1 MKLRSLVAWVVWILI
16 VSTGLPAVAQD
27 PFQWIR
33 RTGVTGPG
41 RRSYTGMAYDE
52 AQGLMLLYGGYLSAT
67 GFIPSGKLTP
77 DPWLFDEFLR
87 NDTWRYDGTLWT
99 QLTVTGTLPPTLV
112 QPAMCYH
119 PGLRRVVMFGG
130 VAGEFAV
137 AADRLK
143 LWSFVFDSP
152 TSGHW
157 QVESTSG
164 PANPRSVALAF
175 DASRQMLVLTGAG
188 DSGRETWEWNTGFWT
203 RKPDAP
209 VPQVGSTTRRLAP
222 ALGYHVAA
230 GKLLLVDDEAL
241 PTSAAAEVSRVFV
254 FDGTQWYQD
263 DTGNLAPP
271 LGAHFQN
278 QGRKLAYDS
287 ARERLVA
294 VDSLSSYDF
303 DGLRWRVR
311 GPSSNLPNGPG
322 QVDGLSRRNGAAV
335 AYDQRRGVLVRF
347 GGDDGTELL
356 ASFTMHDETWE
367 LTPTGTGIQ
376 LVNPNIAP
384 PPGPFGVVAYCEGQ
398 TLQLHLLAVA
408 RPGGETSSSTGLEY
422 RWFKDD
428 ALIPAAPGQPWLYVK
443 RFVTTADA
451 GVYHAEAIDDWGLRV
466 RSDEVEIFIYQPAG
480 ITLQPRSRR
489 LIPGE
494 SFALQVAYNSTLPV
508 TVQWTKDGVIIPGAT
523 DLAYSR
529 ADVTL
534 ADAGDYRA
542 SVQNLCST
550 VQSDRAVI
558 SVGPRIITQPTAPTD
573 APVGN
578 RPVTLTVTGDGAGAV
593 DGTYTVG
600 TDPAEHAD
608 RASPASV
615 ANPLPLGFIWRF
627 EGEPIQ
633 VGPRYTI
640 TGTGLASSLHINQ
653 PDYEDE
659 GRYDC
664 VITDASGP
672 AYAKTTA
679 ATRLLLHP
687 LAPPYLTI
695 QQGRGPD
702 PRTDS
707 GMVFDSRRGR
717 TVLFG
722 GLAFGVNP
730 RGGNADAG
738 HYASNDTFEWD
749 GQVWVKRNPAHRP
762 PAMSG
767 FGIAYDSVRD
777 RTVVFGGDE
786 YQAPDYQ
793 IGTQVVANSVWEW
806 DGIDWTR
813 ITSAT
818 PPPPA
823 RLQPSLCFDTVR
835 QEVLLIGGQYFNPT
849 PADPRAAVNALWAW
863 NGNEW
868 TQLVGLPT
876 PVGSASPEVYPGSAF
891 GFDPQRG
898 VATLFGP
905 FFDPE
910 NPVWE
915 WSGAAWKRALPPL
928 SLRVIDSRAYAGAA
942 FYDPVRRMVGLPIV
956 SNNLSPAAAGSVST
970 LVYWNGTNFIRGDTS
985 VIDDVTGASRSG
997 IDAVPAS
1004 GNGDLT
1010 AFDTARRSL
1019 VWLDMEQFLNTG
1031 PATTREMHFSAKARP
1046 VHFPVAVSFA
1056 PDQTIQLRVISAGV
1070 RPLAFQ
1076 WFKDGDELT
1085 DDAHWEGTAAA
1096 TLTIKAIT
1104 AADAGRYSVRVSN
1117 ALNEAV
1123 TADAEL
1129 SVLAEGVA
1137 AVIQGSGLVLSWPGA
1152 TGLLEE
1158 SLSPDG
1164 PWTPLHG
1171 VAPPFAVSL
1180 GEDGRYYRV
1189 RYP

>member
-1 MKLRSLVAWVVWILI
+1 MKLRSLFALVVWALI
-16 VSTGLPAVAQD
+16 VSMELPAVAQD
-27 PFQWIR
+27 PLQWVR

-41 RRSYTGMAYDE
+41 KRSYSGMAYDE
-52 AQGLMLLYGGYLSAT
+52 AQGLVLLYGGYLSAT
-67 GFIPSGKLTP
+67 GFIPSGKSTS
-77 DPWLFDEFLR
+77 DPWLFDEFRR

-99 QLTVTGTLPPTLV
+99 QLTVTGTLPPTLI

-119 PGLRRVVMFGG
+119 PLLRRVVMFGG
-130 VAGEFAV
+130 AGDEFTV
-137 AADRLK
+137 AADKLK

-157 QVESTSG
+157 QLESATG
-164 PANPRSVALAF
+164 PSNPRAVALAF
-175 DASRQMLVLTGAG
+175 DHSRYMLVLTGAG
-188 DSGRETWEWNTGFWT
+188 ESGRETWEWNTGLWT
-203 RKPDAP
+203 RRADAP

-222 ALGYHVAA
+222 ALGYHAA
-230 GKLLLVDDEAL
+230 SGKMLLVDDEAL
-241 PTSAAAEVSRVFV
+241 PTSAATEVSRVFI
-254 FDGTQWYQD
+254 FDGFQWYQS
-263 DTGNLAPP
+263 TTEGLAPP

-294 VDSLSSYDF
+294 VDSQSSYDF
-303 DGLRWRVR
+303 DGVRWRVR

-335 AYDQRRGVLVRF
+335 AYDKGRGVLVRF

-367 LTPTGTGIQ
+367 LTPTGAGVQ
-376 LVNPNIAP
+376 LVSPNIAP
-384 PPGPFGVVAYCEGQ
+384 PPDPSGVVAYCQGQ
-398 TLQLHLLAVA
+398 MMQLHLLAVA
-408 RPGGETSSSTGLEY
+408 RSGGPTSSSAGLEY

-428 ALIPAAPGQPWLYVK
+428 VLIPSYPGRPWLYVK
-443 RFVTTADA
+443 ESVTPADE

-466 RSDEVEIFIYQPAG
+466 RSDDAVIIINQPPEITMQ
-480 ITLQPRSRR
+480 LRSHR

-494 SFALQVAYNSTLPV
+494 SFMLQVAYNSASPAI
-508 TVQWTKDGVIIPGAT
+508 VQWTKDGVTIPGAT
-523 DLAYSR
+523 SLTYGRS
-529 ADVTL
+529 DVTL
-534 ADAGDYRA
+534 ADAGYYRA
-542 SVQNLCST
+542 T
-550 VQSDRAVI
+550 VYTACAAVVSDAVI
-558 SVGPRIITQPTAPTD
+558 SVGPRIITQPAAPID
-573 APVGN
+573 ALVGN
-578 RPVTLTVTGDGAGAV
+578 RPVTLTVTGDGAGAL

-600 TDPAEHAD
+600 ADPAKHAD

-615 ANPLPLGFIWRF
+615 ANPLPMRFSWRF
-627 EGEPIQ
+627 DGEPIQ
-633 VGPRYTI
+633 AGPRYTI
-640 TGTGLASSLHINQ
+640 TGTGLSSTLQINQ

-664 VITDASGP
+664 VVTDASGP
-672 AYAKTTA
+672 AYARTTA

-687 LAPPYLTI
+687 LAPPYLTVL
-695 QQGRGPD
+695 QGRGPD

-717 TVLFG
+717 TVVFG

-730 RGGNADAG
+730 RAGNAAPG

-767 FGIAYDSVRD
+767 FGIAYDSVRG
-777 RTVVFGGDE
+777 RTVIFGGHE
-786 YQAPDYQ
+786 YQAPDYLL
-793 IGTQVVANSVWEW
+793 GTQVVANSVWEW
-806 DGIDWTR
+806 DGNDWTR

-823 RLQPSLCFDTVR
+823 RLQPSLCFDSVR
-835 QEVLLIGGQYFNPT
+835 QEVLLVGGHYFNPT

-863 NGNEW
+863 DGVQW
-868 TQLVGLPT
+868 TSHAGLPAAA
-876 PVGSASPEVYPGSAF
+876 GSASPEVYPGCAF
-891 GFDPQRG
+891 GFDQLRG
-898 VATLFGP
+898 VAVLFGP
-905 FFDPE
+905 FFDPDL
-910 NPVWE
+910 PVWE
-915 WSGAAWKRALPPL
+915 WNGATWKRVSPPF
-928 SLRVIDSRAYAGAA
+928 SLRVNDSRAYAGAT
-942 FYDPVRRMVGLPIV
+942 FHDPVRRMIGLPIL
-956 SNNLSPAAAGSVST
+956 SNNLNDGGPSVST
-970 LVYWNGTNFIRGDTS
+970 LIYWNGTNFIRGDSS

-1004 GNGDLT
+1004 INGDLT

-1019 VWLDMEQFLNTG
+1019 VWLDMEQFHHTG
-1031 PATTREMHFSAKARP
+1031 PATTREMHFSAKAKP
-1046 VHFPVAVSFA
+1046 VHFPLQVSFA
-1056 PDQTIQLRVISAGV
+1056 PDQTIHLRVISAGQ

-1076 WFKDGDELT
+1076 WFKDGAELT
-1085 DDAHWEGTAAA
+1085 DDAHWEGTTAA
-1096 TLTIKAIT
+1096 TLTIKAAT
-1104 AADAGRYSVRVSN
+1104 AADAGRYSVRVRN

-1123 TADAEL
+1123 TADAQL
-1129 SVLAEGVA
+1129 SVQTEGVA

-1158 SLSPDG
+1158 SLSAEG